1 MAAKWCAKRQSFLAS
16 DPRTRARA
24 AIGSAPK
31 IVRSHAT
38 SSGGTT
44 ATAIFMNR
52 KLVPQMTPSRPS
64 KDQETNQGIDDA
76 FASAKRARCP
86 TANRHNNPPLH

>member
-1 MAAKWCAKRQSFLAS
+1 M
-16 DPRTRARA
+16 
-24 AIGSAPK
+24 GSAPK

-52 KLVPQMTPSRPS
+52 KLVPQMTPSSPS
-64 KDQETNQGIDDA
+64 NDQETHQGADDA
-76 FASAKRARCP
+76 FPS
-86 TANRHNNPPLH
+86 